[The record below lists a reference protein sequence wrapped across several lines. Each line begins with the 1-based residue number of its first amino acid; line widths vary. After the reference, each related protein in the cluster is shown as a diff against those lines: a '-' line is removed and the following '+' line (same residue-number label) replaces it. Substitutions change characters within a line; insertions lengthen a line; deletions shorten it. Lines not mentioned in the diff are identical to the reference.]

1 MNRIVIITGSTRG
14 IGFSTAAEFLKDGD
28 RVVIF
33 CRHKRHVEEAAGRLL
48 PLSGPENILG
58 LAGDVR
64 KGIDAKRVI
73 GQSLKRFGKID
84 ILINNA
90 GIAAYKPIEE
100 TTEKEWDNILNTN
113 LKGCFL
119 FMRQVIP
126 IMKKQ
131 GRGIII
137 NVSSGLGVEGEA
149 NFSAYCASKF
159 GVVGLTQVVAG
170 ETLGNGI
177 KVYAVLP
184 GAVNTQLISDT
195 GLDMAPSELLA
206 PEYVAKRI
214 FELAEGKKKC
224 GQSIEVYS

>member
-1 MNRIVIITGSTRG
+1 
-14 IGFSTAAEFLKDGD
+14 
-28 RVVIF
+28 
-33 CRHKRHVEEAAGRLL
+33 
-48 PLSGPENILG
+48 LG

-64 KGIDAKRVI
+64 KEIDAKRII

-137 NVSSGLGVEGEA
+137 NVLQA
-149 NFSAYCASKF
+149 W
-159 GVVGLTQVVAG
+159 
-170 ETLGNGI
+170 
-177 KVYAVLP
+177 VLKGKP
-184 GAVNTQLISDT
+184 IFQPT
-195 GLDMAPSELLA
+195 APRNLALL
-206 PEYVAKRI
+206 V
-214 FELAEGKKKC
+214 
-224 GQSIEVYS
+224 